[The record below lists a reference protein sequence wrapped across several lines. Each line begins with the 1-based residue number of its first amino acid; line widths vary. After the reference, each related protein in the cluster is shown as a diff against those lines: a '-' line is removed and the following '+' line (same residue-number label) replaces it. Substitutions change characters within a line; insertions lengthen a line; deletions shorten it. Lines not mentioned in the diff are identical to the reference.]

1 MAARVT
7 TVWPR
12 FVGDAGTPPTYRVVY
27 DGMELPTVYTDRSR
41 AKAMADRY
49 NVVAESNACDI
60 YSRAT

>member
-1 MAARVT
+1 MSARIS

-12 FVGDAGTPPTYRVVY
+12 FIGDAGTPPTYRVVY
-27 DGMELPTVYTDRSR
+27 DGMELPTVYTDRSK

-49 NVVAESNACDI
+49 NAADELNRHDT